1 MRLAVT
7 NALAYSLITGANSF
21 IVLAT
26 EKKRK
31 ISKERLLTPAL
42 LFVVCGRISFKFG
55 AKTFRKTT
63 SNRSSFYRMIFDKM
77 ARSRMT
83 FRRRKY
89 KQY

>member
-7 NALAYSLITGANSF
+7 ITGANSF

-31 ISKERLLTPAL
+31 NSKERLLTPAL

-63 SNRSSFYRMIFDKM
+63 SNRSSFDKM

-89 KQY
+89 K